1 MYMRGSP
8 SIRYQIIEETISR
21 DDNLLNISY
30 LCEIAGVSR
39 SGYYYWVN
47 HKDQLLISEEK
58 DQADFQLILTAFKFR
73 GYDKG
78 VRGIHMRLLHMD
90 PPIRMNVKKIRRL
103 MRKYHL
109 SCPIR
114 KVNPYRVQAKLL
126 QENRVAP
133 NILNRQFRAYGPRTV
148 LLTDITY
155 IPRYTV
161 AEPETAK
168 YTYVCVI
175 MDAFTKEILSC
186 VCSTSYETDFV
197 LEAVNQLMDKHG
209 SELKTDALIHS
220 DQGCQYTS
228 SKFVTILNSLRLRQ
242 SMSRRGNCWDNAPQ
256 ESLFGHMKDEIKLL
270 PSDNHSKVK
279 AKVLDWVD
287 YYNNDRYQWNLAKLS
302 PVEYYQFVT
311 TGKYPLNIEDIG
323 GSAPEPPEF
332 TAFVSKEDE
341 NKGKEKDEANAS
353 SSPQT

>member
-39 SGYYYWVN
+39 SGYYYWIN

-133 NILNRQFRAYGPRTV
+133 NILNRQFRASGPRTV
-148 LLTDITY
+148 LLTD
-155 IPRYTV
+155 
-161 AEPETAK
+161 
-168 YTYVCVI
+168 
-175 MDAFTKEILSC
+175 
-186 VCSTSYETDFV
+186 ST
-197 LEAVNQLMDKHG
+197 
-209 SELKTDALIHS
+209 
-220 DQGCQYTS
+220 
-228 SKFVTILNSLRLRQ
+228 
-242 SMSRRGNCWDNAPQ
+242 
-256 ESLFGHMKDEIKLL
+256 
-270 PSDNHSKVK
+270 
-279 AKVLDWVD
+279 
-287 YYNNDRYQWNLAKLS
+287 
-302 PVEYYQFVT
+302 
-311 TGKYPLNIEDIG
+311 
-323 GSAPEPPEF
+323 
-332 TAFVSKEDE
+332 
-341 NKGKEKDEANAS
+341 
-353 SSPQT
+353 